1 MVRVEAPPTDQAP
14 PVVRTL
20 ALPAALMAA
29 ATAATVAVVAD
40 AARIPIVLYGA
51 VATVVVTWYA
61 AELARR
67 GRAVRT
73 LHERYAHRVALLERY
88 LAQHDEETVR
98 LGKELMPA
106 AIHRLRQGESPLE
119 VIRVVVDGDEN
130 YRELPPAQ
138 RTLLRSVL
146 DIVDNEE
153 AMRESAQR
161 SFVNIA
167 RRVQAIVHQQASE
180 LREMEEHH
188 GRNPEVF
195 DDLLRIDHGT
205 ALIGRLADSIAVLG
219 KARPGRQW
227 PKPVPLFS
235 VLRGAMSR
243 ILEYQRVDLHSI
255 AKVAIIGTAVEPLIH
270 ACAELLDNATRY
282 SPPQTRVHVTAVEVQ
297 TGIAIEIEDGGVSL
311 SEEARTRAERMLAQ
325 AQAGIDLNDLGET
338 PRLGM
343 AVVGRLCQMYNLQV
357 SLRQSA
363 YGGVRAVL
371 VVPRDVITTGP
382 APGIAHGIGAS
393 ALPRGSGTELP
404 MADALRPGDRVR
416 PGEQAGPGAQVPRPV
431 TGPQR
436 SAPVAAALGDDAPVV
451 TEWTENGLP
460 QRRSRGRAPLGSH
473 NLGRRATV
481 GAQAPEH
488 RGGPVGAP
496 GNGRSNG
503 NGNGHGNA
511 HGKGNAHGNGHGT
524 AAGSAAATDSGPG
537 GAPAQKP
544 GPGIWLEAF
553 TKAVNGTAR
562 EPSADAGETPAQPG
576 DRDESD
582 DAWGKGDLK

>member
-1 MVRVEAPPTDQAP
+1 MVRVEAPMNDQASP
-14 PVVRTL
+14 TVR
-20 ALPAALMAA
+20 ALLLSAALMAT
-29 ATAATVAVVAD
+29 ATAVVVVFVAD
-40 AARIPIVLYGA
+40 AARIPVASYGA
-51 VATVVVTWYA
+51 VATVLVGWGA
-61 AELARR
+61 REIARR
-67 GRAVRT
+67 GEETRA
-73 LHERYAHRVALLERY
+73 LHTRYGQHVAFLERRI
-88 LAQHDEETVR
+88 AEHDSQSVR
-98 LGKELMPA
+98 LGKELMPL
-106 AIHRLRQGESPLE
+106 AIHQLRRGNSPQE
-119 VIRVVVDGDEN
+119 VMRVIVDGDER
-130 YRELPPAQ
+130 YRELPDSQ
-138 RTLLRSVL
+138 RALLRAIL
-146 DIVDNEE
+146 DIVDDEE

-167 RRVQAIVHQQASE
+167 RRVQSLVHQQASE

-188 GRNPEVF
+188 GRDPDVF

-205 ALIGRLADSIAVLG
+205 ALIGRLADSVAVLG

-227 PKPVPLFS
+227 PRPVPLFS

-255 AKVAIIGTAVEPLIH
+255 AKVAIVGTAVEPLIH

-371 VVPRDVITTGP
+371 VVPRDVVTTGP
-382 APGIAHGIGAS
+382 APGIAHGIGAT
-393 ALPRGSGTELP
+393 AMGTGGTELP
-404 MADALRPGDRVR
+404 EMRKPRTFDVTAPALNP
-416 PGEQAGPGAQVPRPV
+416 ASGPVS
-431 TGPQR
+431 GPAH
-436 SAPVAAALGDDAPVV
+436 APVAVPAPRPATGPVRPVPVKAAMDDDVPVV
-451 TEWTENGLP
+451 TEWTANGLP

-473 NLGRRATV
+473 NIVRAP
-481 GAQAPEH
+481 APAPAPEP
-488 RGGPVGAP
+488 R
-496 GNGRSNG
+496 RSNG
-503 NGNGHGNA
+503 TSAGTNGIANGTS
-511 HGKGNAHGNGHGT
+511 KGTGEA
-524 AAGSAAATDSGPG
+524 PG
-537 GAPAQKP
+537 EP

-553 TKAVNGTAR
+553 TKAVNGDPHPQ
-562 EPSADAGETPAQPG
+562 EPSTGTTGATGATGDAPPDRPGERG
-576 DRDESD
+576 ESD
-582 DAWGKGDLK
+582 DVWGKGDLK

>member
-1 MVRVEAPPTDQAP
+1 
-14 PVVRTL
+14 
-20 ALPAALMAA
+20 MAA
-29 ATAATVAVVAD
+29 ATAVVVAVVTD
-40 AARIPIVLYGA
+40 AARIPIALYGA
-51 VATVVVTWYA
+51 VATVVVTLLA

-67 GRAVRT
+67 SRSVST
-73 LHERYAHRVALLERY
+73 LHEHYAYRLAFLERRI
-88 LAQHDEETVR
+88 AEHDEETVR
-98 LGKELMPA
+98 LGKELMPS
-106 AIHRLRQGESPLE
+106 AIFRLRQGESPVE
-119 VIRVVVDGDEN
+119 VMRAVVEGDDR
-130 YRELPPAQ
+130 YRELPDAQ
-138 RTLLRSVL
+138 RSLLRSVL
-146 DIVDNEE
+146 EIVDNEE

-180 LREMEEHH
+180 LREMEDAH

-311 SEEARTRAERMLAQ
+311 SEEARARAERMLAQ

-371 VVPRDVITTGP
+371 VVPRDVVTTGP
-382 APGIAHGIGAS
+382 APGIAHGIGSS
-393 ALPRGSGTELP
+393 ALPRGAGTELP
-404 MADALRPGDRVR
+404 TADALRPARR
-416 PGEQAGPGAQVPRPV
+416 APRPV
-431 TGPQR
+431 TGPTP
-436 SAPVAAALGDDAPVV
+436 SVPVVAALEDDLPVV

-460 QRRSRGRAPLGSH
+460 QRRSRTRAPLGSH
-473 NLGRRATV
+473 NTV
-481 GAQAPEH
+481 PA
-488 RGGPVGAP
+488 
-496 GNGRSNG
+496 
-503 NGNGHGNA
+503 
-511 HGKGNAHGNGHGT
+511 T
-524 AAGSAAATDSGPG
+524 AAGRPNGASAGGSTGGGARDTGRGPG
-537 GAPAQKP
+537 KEP
-544 GPGIWLEAF
+544 GPGLWLEAF
-553 TKAVNGTAR
+553 TKAVNGAPQ
-562 EPSADAGETPAQPG
+562 EPAGAEETPAQQG
-576 DRDESD
+576 DHGESD
-582 DAWGKGDLK
+582 DMWGKGDLK